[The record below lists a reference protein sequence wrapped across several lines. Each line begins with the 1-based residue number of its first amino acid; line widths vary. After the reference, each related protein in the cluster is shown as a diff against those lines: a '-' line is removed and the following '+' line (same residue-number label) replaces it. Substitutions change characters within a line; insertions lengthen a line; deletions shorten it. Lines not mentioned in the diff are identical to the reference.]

1 MATNVDSCE
10 VAVIGFFAAAAGRG
24 DVSLAGWPAGG
35 GGVVTPG
42 FGPALGAVPRSVP
55 VSLGTSGTVAG
66 GADTAAGGG
75 LPGETL
81 GLAGD
86 DSTLWFER
94 SQVKVAMNVRISAP
108 AIRAP
113 IASERDDFLDS
124 TAGGSSYGFL
134 DATGGDSSCDVP
146 DSAGRDSSRDVCS
159 AGRSSDRIT
168 GGFRSSAMA
177 EVLGSTLGITA
188 GALTK
193 TGSGESTAFPRA
205 AQKSSRFFRLV
216 ATKG

>member
-1 MATNVDSCE
+1 VATNGDFGE
-10 VAVIGFFAAAAGRG
+10 VAVIGFFAAAAGR
-24 DVSLAGWPAGG
+24 DDDSLTGWPVDG
-35 GGVVTPG
+35 GGVVAPG

-66 GADTAAGGG
+66 GGDAAAVGG
-75 LPGETL
+75 LPEETL

-86 DSTLWFER
+86 DSTFWFER
-94 SQVKVAMNVRISAP
+94 SHVKVAMNVRINAP

-113 IASERDDFLDS
+113 IASGRDDLLDS
-124 TAGGSSYGFL
+124 TAGGSSYGLL
-134 DATGGDSSCDVP
+134 DAIGRDSSCDFL
-146 DSAGRDSSRDVCS
+146 DSAGRDCSRDVCS
-159 AGRSSDRIT
+159 AGRSSDRIS
-168 GGFRSSAMA
+168 GGFRSSAIA